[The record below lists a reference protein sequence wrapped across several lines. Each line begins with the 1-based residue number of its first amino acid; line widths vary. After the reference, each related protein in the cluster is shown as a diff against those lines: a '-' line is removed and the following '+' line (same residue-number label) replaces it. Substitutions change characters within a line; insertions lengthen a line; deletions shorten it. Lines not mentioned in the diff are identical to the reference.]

1 MKKKR
6 VYRSGSDII
15 EQSTDGAY
23 QVIGRRPVDDGIS
36 SEDARERMIARTQEE
51 DRDLKYMN
59 KFQAEL
65 FRRRKAGEKFPE

>member
-36 SEDARERMIARTQEE
+36 SEDARERMIARAQEP
-51 DRDLKYMN
+51 DKDLKTMN
-59 KFQAEL
+59 RHQAEL
-65 FRRRKAGEKFPE
+65 VRRRRNGEIFPE